1 MEGAMA
7 NGIGPRSWL
16 PRGRLARRTRGFV
29 LGGTWLRL
37 VTRRRA
43 HALDRRLAAGADPM
57 TSDELALR
65 VGQLGSA
72 ATRKRLAWTLRDA
85 VELANGRRRPLI
97 TTRLRRRAV
106 LESEELLSALADRV
120 GEGEPVGVRGL
131 ALAALLVKRSSALY
145 RDDSACP
152 LKVVA
157 FDALIALDDGLMT
170 SPMGVA
176 RGPNR

>member
-1 MEGAMA
+1 MA
-7 NGIGPRSWL
+7 NGRIEPRRWL
-16 PRGRLARRTRGFV
+16 PRGRLARRARGFV
-29 LGGTWLRL
+29 LGGTWLHL
-37 VTRRRA
+37 VTRWRA
-43 HALDRRLAAGADPM
+43 HELDRRLAAGADPM

-72 ATRKRLAWTLRDA
+72 ATRKRLARTLRDA
-85 VELANGRRRPLI
+85 IELANGRRGPLI
-97 TTRLRRRAV
+97 TTRLRRGAV

-131 ALAALLVKRSSALY
+131 ALTALLVKERASPLY
-145 RDDSACP
+145 RNDSARP
-152 LKVVA
+152 LNVAA
-157 FDALIALDDGLMT
+157 FDALTSLEDGLLT